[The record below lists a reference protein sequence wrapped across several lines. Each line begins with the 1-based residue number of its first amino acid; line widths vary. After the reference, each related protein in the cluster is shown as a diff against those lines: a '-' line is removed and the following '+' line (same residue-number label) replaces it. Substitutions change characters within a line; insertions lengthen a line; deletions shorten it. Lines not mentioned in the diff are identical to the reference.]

1 MERHINAY
9 QGMNQDAGYDRIPN
23 TNYVTATDIRITT
36 TTGESMGSWTNIKGN
51 KESFVI
57 PTAGDFGDPPVS
69 WTSSVVGT
77 LEIIGYTTIR
87 NRIILFVADDS
98 DQNGWIYDVQYDT
111 ATREILPG
119 FPVLKYYNNAL
130 NFSKAN
136 PIEAIGR
143 YESESIQRVYWTDY
157 NNYLRSLNI
166 EDPFLNTLSNG
177 IIDIF
182 PDVSYTQPLL
192 QTIFTGGSLLSGLYQ
207 VAYRLRTNDGKET
220 LISPPSNL
228 IHLTA
233 SAETLV
239 QSAQYVGSLPNTN
252 TNKAL
257 NIIIDTSGYLNF
269 DTIDIFTIFHEDYNG
284 VPTVNFVETKTIVST
299 TTEFI
304 ITGNETESYPIEFF
318 SYILKSYPFKT
329 CKTLTQ
335 KDSSLVIANTKGGYF
350 SAKDRIAELGET
362 FDFDVFRYRNVAT
375 VITTNNDKFNVDYNI
390 DAHWLADWHNN
401 KQYKYQSDGA
411 TLGGESANINFKFH
425 LEPMTIIGNSTDG
438 FSNVANVPIE
448 SHDLNDTLNLEYYN
462 TTFPSNSSPFIS
474 GLLKGYKRG
483 ESYRFGIIFYNKKGE
498 ASFVEHLADVK
509 FPDISDQ
516 DSAVNASGTNYFPL
530 CSDTGTSVVGY
541 SLGIEFNI
549 DFSTCPDFFNEIES
563 YQIVRVQRADIDKRR
578 LTTGVLKTFTDVLID
593 TSAPNNFDFNLPQ
606 GSGAGITTLHLYA
619 DTGATSRVA
628 TRFNLL
634 GGVATP
640 YGDVVGDFL
649 ALHTPEFSYN
659 FENVASLTTSTT
671 NACVLITGAY
681 SHTTGTIDS
690 TIDLSGPENLG
701 NTMQDYRV
709 TLKNTYRLDSITTEN
724 IKILG
729 SGSNYIQMTDTAAYT
744 DNVVGP
750 ISSAGS
756 DYYLRNYYAT
766 YNITGGGA
774 GINDPQAGA
783 GTASSI
789 YEVSK
794 GATGVM
800 CRVDKLLND
809 PITSLPLPLPTS
821 GFDYFDNT
829 FVKPESPI
837 LLDSCVPIFDILLPK
852 AEIYGGTTDF
862 ALQTNIFIP
871 ASPVIDKTLVA
882 PKVFGGDIF
891 LTTFSFQSSSVELDT
906 DFYDGAGTGTPN
918 AFATSRVRSA
928 VLPVESSI
936 NVELAYGSTLKTG
949 VKYTEAVNS
958 STFTV
963 LRQET
968 NNTVTTNGL
977 SSGST
982 FKMYD
987 HNTVYSREN
996 YDVVFFTKTINTN
1009 NGSANDIR
1017 AHLSNVKINEEI
1029 TDSWTKFGINN
1040 YYDIDDYGPINKI
1053 LNWKDTVYFVQDK
1066 GVGTYAIN
1074 SRAITTTNDGIPT
1087 QLGTGQGFGK
1097 HLYISKEHGSIHQ
1110 YGVKATNTAIYF
1122 LDAIHRKLFSIAV
1135 GTRGESGIVPLSEK
1149 GLHSFFQALPAAIFL
1164 RKEDGGD
1171 NPILRKGISIGKDK
1185 INDEII
1191 FTFLGSG
1198 IALPVIINYSYFPGD
1213 IVFVSGMYVQIIN
1226 KVTTGDDEDANIQLI
1241 IENSIAFDITT
1252 LNKSLVFDELA
1263 AQFSSMYSVTPQIW
1277 IDNGDILMTSG
1288 PLSKNGTIGIY
1299 THNIGNWGEF
1309 YGNIQEA
1316 SITLVINPNADINK
1330 VLRTLEYNSIVRND
1344 AKIVTRTS
1352 TITGFRIQNQVQDTG
1367 VIPFSSGRIKRR
1379 FDKWR
1384 IKIPRDTNSVN
1395 QKGRLRSSYFIVT
1408 LYFDNQKNQQL
1419 IMNNLMSYY
1428 DVQIF

>member
-1 MERHINAY
+1 MERHINTY
-9 QGMNQDAGYDRIPN
+9 SGLNQDAGYDSIPGSL
-23 TNYVTATDIRITT
+23 YVDAKDIRITT
-36 TTGESMGSWTNIKGN
+36 TSGESMGSWTNIKGN

-57 PTAGDFGDPPVS
+57 PIAGDFGDPPVS

-98 DQNGWIYDVQYDT
+98 GQNGWIYDVQYDT

-136 PIEAIGR
+136 PIEALGR
-143 YESESIQRVYWTDY
+143 FESESIQRVYWTDY

-177 IIDIF
+177 LIDIF

-192 QTIFTGGSLLSGLYQ
+192 QTIFTGGTLLAGLYQ
-207 VAYRLRTNDGKET
+207 VAYRLRTSDGKET

-228 IHLTA
+228 IHLVA

-239 QSAQYVGSLPNTN
+239 QSAQYVGSLTGTN

-257 NIIIDTSGYLNF
+257 NIIIDTSGYSNF

-284 VPTVNFVETKTIVST
+284 VPTVNFVETKTIVSN

-304 ITGNETESYPIEFF
+304 ITGTEASFPIEFLEYTSKTF
-318 SYILKSYPFKT
+318 PFKT

-401 KQYKYQSDGA
+401 QQYKYQSDGA

-549 DFSTCPDFFNEIES
+549 DFSTCPDFFSEIES
-563 YQIVRVQRADIDKRR
+563 YQIVRVQRTDNDKRR
-578 LTTGVLKTFTDVLID
+578 LTTGVLKTFTDVRIG

-619 DTGATSRVA
+619 DVGATSRVA

-634 GGVATP
+634 GGVMTP
-640 YGDVVGDFL
+640 YGAVFGDFL

-659 FENVASLTTSTT
+659 FENAAALTTSTT

-681 SHTTGTIDS
+681 SHTNGTIDS
-690 TIDLSGPENLG
+690 TIDLSGPEDLG

-766 YNITGGGA
+766 YNITDPTGT
-774 GINDPQAGA
+774 GINNPQAGA
-783 GTASSI
+783 GPASSA

-800 CRVDKLLND
+800 GRIDKLLDD
-809 PITSLPLPLPTS
+809 PITTLPLPSPTS

-829 FVKPESPI
+829 FVKPVSPI
-837 LLDSCVPIFDILLPK
+837 LLDSCVPVFDILLPK

-862 ALQTNIFIP
+862 ALQTNVFIP
-871 ASPVIDKTLVA
+871 ASPVIDKTLVT

-891 LTTFSFQSSSVELDT
+891 LTTFSFQSSSVELNT
-906 DFYDGAGTGTPN
+906 EFYDGAGTGSPN

-928 VLPVESSI
+928 VFPVESVI

-949 VKYTEAVNS
+949 VKYTEAVNN
-958 STFTV
+958 STFSV

-968 NNTVTTNGL
+968 NNTVTTDGL
-977 SSGST
+977 SSGSS

-996 YDVVFFTKTINTN
+996 YDVTFFTKPINVSN
-1009 NGSANDIR
+1009 SSANDIR

-1029 TDSWTKFGINN
+1029 TDSWTKFGVNN
-1040 YYDIDDYGPINKI
+1040 YYDVDDYGPINKI
-1053 LNWKDTVYFVQDK
+1053 LNWKDTVYFIQDK
-1066 GVGTYAIN
+1066 AFGIYAIN
-1074 SRAITTTNDGIPT
+1074 RAAITTTTDGVPT

-1097 HLYISKEHGSIHQ
+1097 HQYYSKEHGCIHQ
-1110 YGVKATNTAIYF
+1110 WGVKTTNSSIYF
-1122 LDAIHRKLFSIAV
+1122 VDAIHRKFFNFTLTNNGVVS
-1135 GTRGESGIVPLSEK
+1135 PLSEIK
-1149 GLHSFFQALPAAIFL
+1149 GMHSFVQTLPNAAFL

-1171 NPILRKGISIGKDK
+1171 NPILRKGITLGKDI

-1226 KVTTGDDEDANIQLI
+1226 KITTGDDEDANIQLI

-1263 AQFSSMYSVTPQIW
+1263 GQFSSMYSATPQIW
-1277 IDNGDILMTSG
+1277 IDNGDILMTAG
-1288 PLSKNGTIGIY
+1288 PVNNDKTIGIY

-1330 VLRTLEYNSIVRND
+1330 VLRTLEFNSIVRND
-1344 AKIVTRTS
+1344 LKVIDRTRT
-1352 TITGFRIQNQVQDTG
+1352 ITAFKIKTEVQDTG
-1367 VIPFSSGRIKRR
+1367 KILFSAGRIKRR

-1384 IKIPRDTNSVN
+1384 VKIPRDVNSIN
-1395 QKGRLRSSYFIVT
+1395 QRGRLRSSHFIVT
-1408 LYFDNQKNQQL
+1408 LYFDNKINKEI
-1419 IMNNLMSYY
+1419 IMNRLMSYY
-1428 DVQIF
+1428 DVQVF

>member
-1 MERHINAY
+1 MERHINTY
-9 QGMNQDAGYDRIPN
+9 SGLNQDAGYDSIPGSL
-23 TNYVTATDIRITT
+23 YVDAKDIRITT
-36 TTGESMGSWTNIKGN
+36 TSGESMGSWTNIKGN

-57 PTAGDFGDPPVS
+57 PIAGDFGDPPVS

-98 DQNGWIYDVQYDT
+98 EQNGWIYDVQYDT

-136 PIEAIGR
+136 PIEALGR
-143 YESESIQRVYWTDY
+143 FESESIQRVYWTDY
-157 NNYLRSLNI
+157 NNYLKSLNI

-177 IIDIF
+177 LIDIF

-192 QTIFTGGSLLSGLYQ
+192 QTIFTGGTLLAGLYQ
-207 VAYRLRTNDGKET
+207 VAYRLRTSDGKET

-228 IHLTA
+228 IHLVA

-239 QSAQYVGSLPNTN
+239 QSAQYVGSLTGTN

-257 NIIIDTSGYLNF
+257 NIIIDTSGYSNF
-269 DTIDIFTIFHEDYNG
+269 DTIDIFTIFHEYYNG
-284 VPTVNFVETKTIVST
+284 VPTVNFVETKTIVSN

-304 ITGNETESYPIEFF
+304 ITGTEASFPIEFLEYTSKTF
-318 SYILKSYPFKT
+318 PFKT

-401 KQYKYQSDGA
+401 EQYKYQSDGA

-483 ESYRFGIIFYNKKGE
+483 ESYRFGIVFYNKKGE

-530 CSDTGTSVVGY
+530 STDNVTSVVGY

-549 DFSTCPDFFNEIES
+549 DFSTCPDFFSEIES
-563 YQIVRVQRADIDKRR
+563 YQIVRVQRTDNDKRR
-578 LTTGVLKTFTDVLID
+578 LTTGVLKTFTDVLIG
-593 TSAPNNFDFNLPQ
+593 TTAPNNFDFNLPQ

-634 GGVATP
+634 GGVITP
-640 YGDVVGDFL
+640 YGNVVGDFL

-659 FENVASLTTSTT
+659 FENVAALTTSTT

-690 TIDLSGPENLG
+690 TIDLSGPEDLG

-766 YNITGGGA
+766 FNTDDSVTPFK
-774 GINDPQAGA
+774 GINDPQAGT
-783 GTASSI
+783 GGASSI

-809 PITSLPLPLPTS
+809 PITTLPLPSPTS

-829 FVKPESPI
+829 FVKPVSPI

-862 ALQTNIFIP
+862 ALQTNVFIP
-871 ASPVIDKTLVA
+871 ASPVIDKTLVT

-891 LTTFSFQSSSVELDT
+891 LTTFSFQSSSVELNT
-906 DFYDGAGTGTPN
+906 EFYDGAGTGSPN

-928 VLPVESSI
+928 VFPVESVI

-949 VKYTEAVNS
+949 VKYTEAVNGS
-958 STFTV
+958 IFSV

-977 SSGST
+977 S

-996 YDVVFFTKTINTN
+996 YDVTFFTKPINVSN
-1009 NGSANDIR
+1009 SSANDIR

-1029 TDSWTKFGINN
+1029 TDSWTKFGVNN
-1040 YYDIDDYGPINKI
+1040 YYDVDDYGPINKI
-1053 LNWKDTVYFVQDK
+1053 LNWKDTVYFIQDK
-1066 GVGTYAIN
+1066 AFGIYAIN
-1074 SRAITTTNDGIPT
+1074 RAAVTTTTDGVPT

-1097 HLYISKEHGSIHQ
+1097 HQYYSKEHGCIHQ
-1110 YGVKATNTAIYF
+1110 WGVKTTNSSIYF
-1122 LDAIHRKLFSIAV
+1122 VDAIHRKFFNFTLSDNGGV
-1135 GTRGESGIVPLSEK
+1135 SPLSEIK
-1149 GLHSFFQALPAAIFL
+1149 GMHSFVQTLPNAAFL

-1171 NPILRKGISIGKDK
+1171 NPILRKGITLGKDI

-1263 AQFSSMYSVTPQIW
+1263 GQFSSMYSVTPQIW
-1277 IDNGDILMTSG
+1277 IDNGDILMTAG
-1288 PLSKNGTIGIY
+1288 PVNKDKTIGIY

-1330 VLRTLEYNSIVRND
+1330 VLRTLEFNSIVRND
-1344 AKIVTRTS
+1344 LKVIDRIR
-1352 TITGFRIQNQVQDTG
+1352 TITAFKIKTEVQDTG
-1367 VIPFSSGRIKRR
+1367 KILFSAGRIKRR

-1384 IKIPRDTNSVN
+1384 IKIPRDANSIN
-1395 QKGRLRSSYFIVT
+1395 QRGRLRSSHFIVT
-1408 LYFDNQKNQQL
+1408 LYFDNQKNQEL
-1419 IMNNLMSYY
+1419 IMNRLMSYY
-1428 DVQIF
+1428 DVQVF

>member
-1 MERHINAY
+1 MERHINTY
-9 QGMNQDAGYDRIPN
+9 SGLNQDAGYDSISESL
-23 TNYVTATDIRITT
+23 YVDAKDIRITT
-36 TTGESMGSWTNIKGN
+36 TSGESMGSWTNIKGN
-51 KESFVI
+51 KESFAI
-57 PTAGDFGDPPVS
+57 PIAGSFGDPSVS

-98 DQNGWIYDVQYDT
+98 GQNGWIYDVQYNT

-136 PIEAIGR
+136 PIEALGR
-143 YESESIQRVYWTDY
+143 FESESIQRVYWTDY

-166 EDPFLNTLSNG
+166 EDPFLNILDNG
-177 IIDIF
+177 LIDIF

-192 QTIFTGGSLLSGLYQ
+192 QTIFTGGTLLAGLYQ

-228 IHLTA
+228 IHLVA

-239 QSAQYVGSLPNTN
+239 QSAQYVGSLTGTN

-257 NIIIDTSGYLNF
+257 NIIIDTSNYLNF
-269 DTIDIFTIFHEDYNG
+269 ATIDIFTIFHEDYNG
-284 VPTVNFVETKTIVST
+284 VPTVNFIETKTIVGN

-304 ITGNETESYPIEFF
+304 ITGTEASFPIEFLEYTSKTF
-318 SYILKSYPFKT
+318 PFKT

-350 SAKDRIAELGET
+350 SAKDRITQLGET
-362 FDFDVFRYRNVAT
+362 FDFDVFRYKNVAT
-375 VITTNNDKFNVDYNI
+375 VITTNNDKFNVDYNK

-401 KQYKYQSDGA
+401 QQYKYQSDGA

-438 FSNVANVPIE
+438 FSNVANIPIE

-462 TTFPSNSSPFIS
+462 TTFPSNTSPFIS

-549 DFSTCPDFFNEIES
+549 DFSTCPDFFSEIES
-563 YQIVRVQRADIDKRR
+563 YQIVRVQRTDNDKRR
-578 LTTGVLKTFTDVLID
+578 LTTGVLKTFTDVRIG

-619 DTGATSRVA
+619 DVGATSRIA

-634 GGVATP
+634 GGVITP
-640 YGDVVGDFL
+640 YGDVLGDFL

-659 FENVASLTTSTT
+659 FENTASLTTSTT

-681 SHTTGTIDS
+681 SHTNGTIDS
-690 TIDLSGPENLG
+690 TVDLSGPEDLG

-750 ISSAGS
+750 ITSAGS

-766 YNITGGGA
+766 YNITGGGT

-783 GTASSI
+783 GASSI
-789 YEVSK
+789 YEVSR

-800 CRVDKLLND
+800 GRVDKLLND
-809 PITSLPLPLPTS
+809 PITSLPLPSPTS

-891 LTTFSFQSSSVELDT
+891 LTTFSFQSSSVELNT
-906 DFYDGAGTGTPN
+906 EFYDGAGTGSPN

-949 VKYTEAVNS
+949 VKYTEAVS
-958 STFTV
+958 GSTFTV

-996 YDVVFFTKTINTN
+996 YDVTFFTKPINVSN
-1009 NGSANDIR
+1009 SSANDIR
-1017 AHLSNVKINEEI
+1017 ARLSNVKINEEI
-1029 TDSWTKFGINN
+1029 TDSWTKFGSNN
-1040 YYDIDDYGPINKI
+1040 YYDVDDYGPINKI
-1053 LNWKDTVYFVQDK
+1053 LNWKDIVYFIQDK
-1066 GVGTYAIN
+1066 AFGIYAIN
-1074 SRAITTTNDGIPT
+1074 RAAITSTDDGVPT
-1087 QLGTGQGFGK
+1087 QLGQGQGFGK
-1097 HLYISKEHGSIHQ
+1097 HQYYSKEHGCIHQ
-1110 YGVKATNTAIYF
+1110 WGVKTSNSSIYF
-1122 LDAIHRKLFSIAV
+1122 VDAIHRKLFNF
-1135 GTRGESGIVPLSEK
+1135 TGEGVNPLSEIK
-1149 GLHSFFQALPAAIFL
+1149 GMHSFVQRLPSGVFL

-1171 NPILRKGISIGKDK
+1171 NPILKKGITLGKDI
-1185 INDEII
+1185 INDEIY
-1191 FTFLGSG
+1191 FTFLGTGNFTVLAEST
-1198 IALPVIINYSYFPGD
+1198 SYNVGD
-1213 IVFVSGMYVQIIN
+1213 IVYAPQSGLYYVITESYTSADNKLLIFKELLTHSRFVYDYDN
-1226 KVTTGDDEDANIQLI
+1226 FTDN
-1241 IENSIAFDITT
+1241 
-1252 LNKSLVFDELA
+1252 SLVFDELA
-1263 AQFSSMYSVTPQIW
+1263 QSFSSTLSQTPKIW
-1277 IDNGDILMTSG
+1277 IENGDILQTSS
-1288 PLSKNGTIGIY
+1288 PQTPTKIFTN
-1299 THNIGNWGEF
+1299 NIGNWGEF

-1330 VLRTLEYNSIVRND
+1330 VIRTLEFNSIVRND
-1344 AKIVTRTS
+1344 LKVIDRAK
-1352 TITGFRIQNQVQDTG
+1352 TITAFKIKTEVQDTG
-1367 VIPFSSGRIKRR
+1367 KILFSAGRIKRR

-1384 IKIPRDTNSVN
+1384 IKIPRDVNSIN
-1395 QKGRLRSSYFIVT
+1395 QKGRLRSSHFIVT
-1408 LYFDNQKNQQL
+1408 LYFDNNDNKEI
-1419 IMNNLMSYY
+1419 IMNRLMSYFDY
-1428 DVQIF
+1428 QVF